1 MFRDV
6 MDIIYILIK
15 PTLNF
20 NPCRLT
26 PQSYNRYV
34 KNATFAPPLG
44 STLTF
49 LTISMQKDLYQHP
62 DYYLVDELL
71 SDEHKLIRDSV
82 RAYVK
87 KEISP
92 IIEEYAQKA
101 EFPSQIIKGLGDLG
115 CFGPF
120 IPQEYGGAGL
130 DYISYGIM
138 MQELERG
145 DSGIRST
152 ASVQGSLVMF
162 PIYKFGSEEQKKK
175 YLPKLA
181 TGEWMGCFGLTE
193 PNHGS
198 NPAGMETN
206 FKDAGDHVILNGAK
220 MWISNAPFA
229 QVAVVWAK
237 DESGEI
243 RGLIVER
250 GMEGFTTPETHGK
263 WSLRAS
269 ATGELVFD
277 NVKVPKENILPG
289 VKGLKGPLTCLSSAR
304 YGIAWGALGC
314 AMDCYDTALRY
325 SQQRV
330 QFDRPIAG
338 FQLTQKKLA
347 EMITEITK
355 SQLLNWRLG
364 VLRDEDRATPAQISM
379 AKRNSCDIAL
389 KVAREARQILG
400 GMGITGE
407 FSIMRHMMNLESV
420 VTYEGTHD
428 IHLLITGMDVT
439 GINAFK

>member
-1 MFRDV
+1 MA
-6 MDIIYILIK
+6 
-15 PTLNF
+15 
-20 NPCRLT
+20 
-26 PQSYNRYV
+26 Q
-34 KNATFAPPLG
+34 
-44 STLTF
+44 
-49 LTISMQKDLYQHP
+49 DLYQHP
-62 DYYLVDELL
+62 DHYQLDELL
-71 SDEHKLIRDSV
+71 SDEHKLIRDTV

-92 IIEEYAQKA
+92 IIEDYAQRA
-101 EFPSQIIKGLGDLG
+101 DFPKQIIKGLGELG

-120 IPQEYGGAGL
+120 VPQEYGGAGL
-130 DYISYGIM
+130 DYISYGLM

-145 DSGIRST
+145 DSGVRST
-152 ASVQGSLVMF
+152 ASVQGSLVMY
-162 PIYKFGSEEQKKK
+162 PIYKFGTEEQRKKF
-175 YLPKLA
+175 LPKLA

-198 NPAGMETN
+198 NPAGMETK
-206 FKDAGDHVILNGAK
+206 FTDAGDHVILNGAK

-237 DESGEI
+237 DEAGDI

-277 NVKVPKENILPG
+277 NVKVPKENLFPDI
-289 VKGLKGPLTCLSSAR
+289 KGLKGPLSCLSSAR
-304 YGIAWGALGC
+304 FGIAWGALG
-314 AMDCYDTALRY
+314 AGMDCYDTALRY
-325 SQQRV
+325 SLQRE
-330 QFDRPIAG
+330 QFGKPIAG

-355 SQLLNWRLG
+355 GQLLVWRLG
-364 VLRDEDRATPAQISM
+364 VLRNEDRATPAQISM
-379 AKRNSCDIAL
+379 AKRNSVAVALDI
-389 KVAREARQILG
+389 AREARQILG

-407 FSIMRHMMNLESV
+407 YPIMRHMMNLESV
-420 VTYEGTHD
+420 ITYEGTHD
-428 IHLLITGMDVT
+428 IHLLITGMEVT

>member
-1 MFRDV
+1 MRH
-6 MDIIYILIK
+6 Y
-15 PTLNF
+15 
-20 NPCRLT
+20 LT
-26 PQSYNRYV
+26 N
-34 KNATFAPPLG
+34 T
-44 STLTF
+44 
-49 LTISMQKDLYQHP
+49 MQKDLYQQP
-62 DYYLVDELL
+62 DYYLLDELL
-71 SDEHKLIRDSV
+71 TDEHKLIRESV

-92 IIEEYAQKA
+92 IIEDYAQRA
-101 EFPSQIIKGLGDLG
+101 AFPSQIIKGLGELG

-120 IPQEYGGAGL
+120 VPQKYGGAGL

-145 DSGIRST
+145 DSGVRST

-162 PIYKFGSEEQKKK
+162 PIYKFGSEEQKMK

-181 TGEWMGCFGLTE
+181 TGEMMGCFGLTE
-193 PNHGS
+193 PDHGS
-198 NPAGMETN
+198 NPAGMLTN
-206 FKDAGDHVILNGAK
+206 FKDAGDHVILNGSK

-229 QVAVVWAK
+229 DIAVVWAK
-237 DESGEI
+237 NEAGEI
-243 RGLIVER
+243 HGMIVER
-250 GMEGFTTPETHGK
+250 GMEGFSTPETHGK

-325 SQQRV
+325 AKQRV
-330 QFDRPIAG
+330 QFGRPIAG

-355 SQLLNWRLG
+355 GQLLNWRLG
-364 VLRDEDRATPAQISM
+364 VLRDQDRATPAQISM
-379 AKRNSCDIAL
+379 AKRNSCDTAL
-389 KVAREARQILG
+389 KIAREARQILG

-439 GINAFK
+439 GINAFQ

>member
-1 MFRDV
+1 MRH
-6 MDIIYILIK
+6 Y
-15 PTLNF
+15 
-20 NPCRLT
+20 
-26 PQSYNRYV
+26 
-34 KNATFAPPLG
+34 
-44 STLTF
+44 LTF
-49 LTISMQKDLYQHP
+49 DMQKDLYQHP

-71 SDEHKLIRDSV
+71 TDEHKLIRDTV

-101 EFPSQIIKGLGDLG
+101 AFPKQIIKGLGELG

-120 IPQEYGGAGL
+120 IPQKYGGPGL

-145 DSGIRST
+145 DSGVRST

-162 PIYKFGSEEQKKK
+162 PIYKFGSEEQKMK

-181 TGEWMGCFGLTE
+181 TGEYMGCFGLTE
-193 PNHGS
+193 PDHGS
-198 NPAGMETN
+198 NPAGMLTN
-206 FKDAGDHVILNGAK
+206 FKDAGDHVILNGSK

-229 QVAVVWAK
+229 DIAVVWAK
-237 DESGEI
+237 DEAGEI
-243 RGLIVER
+243 HGLIVER
-250 GMEGFTTPETHGK
+250 GMEGFSTPETHGK

-325 SQQRV
+325 TQQRV

-364 VLRDEDRATPAQISM
+364 VLRDQDRATPAQISM

-389 KVAREARQILG
+389 KIAREARQMLG

-439 GINAFK
+439 GLNAFK

>member
-1 MFRDV
+1 ME
-6 MDIIYILIK
+6 
-15 PTLNF
+15 
-20 NPCRLT
+20 
-26 PQSYNRYV
+26 
-34 KNATFAPPLG
+34 
-44 STLTF
+44 
-49 LTISMQKDLYQHP
+49 KDLYQHP

-71 SDEHKLIRDSV
+71 SDEQKLIRDSV

-92 IIEEYAQKA
+92 IIEEYAQNA
-101 EFPSQIIKGLGDLG
+101 AFPNQIIKGLGELG

-120 IPQEYGGAGL
+120 IPTKYGGAGL
-130 DYISYGIM
+130 DYTSYGIM

-145 DSGIRST
+145 DSGVRST

-162 PIYKFGSEEQKKK
+162 PIYKFGSEEQKMK

-198 NPAGMETN
+198 NPAGMTTN

-237 DESGEI
+237 DEAGDI

-289 VKGLKGPLTCLSSAR
+289 VKGLKGPLSCLSSAR

-325 SQQRV
+325 SLQRV

-364 VLRDEDRATPAQISM
+364 QLRDEDRATPAQISM

-439 GINAFK
+439 GLNAFK

>member
-1 MFRDV
+1 M
-6 MDIIYILIK
+6 
-15 PTLNF
+15 
-20 NPCRLT
+20 
-26 PQSYNRYV
+26 PQ
-34 KNATFAPPLG
+34 
-44 STLTF
+44 
-49 LTISMQKDLYQHP
+49 DLYQHP
-62 DYYLVDELL
+62 DYFLVDELL
-71 SDEHKLIRDSV
+71 TDEHKLIRDAV

-87 KEISP
+87 KDISP
-92 IIEEYAQKA
+92 IIEDFAQRA
-101 EFPSQIIKGLGDLG
+101 AFPSQIIKGLGELG

-120 IPQEYGGAGL
+120 IPQKYGGAGL

-145 DSGIRST
+145 DSGVRST

-162 PIYKFGSEEQKKK
+162 PIYKFGTEEQKMK

-181 TGEWMGCFGLTE
+181 TGEMMGCFGLTE
-193 PNHGS
+193 PDHGS
-198 NPAGMETN
+198 NPAGMLSN
-206 FKDAGDHVILNGAK
+206 FVDKGDHIILNGSK

-229 QVAVVWAK
+229 DIAVVWAK
-237 DESGEI
+237 NEAGEI
-243 RGLIVER
+243 QGMVVER

-277 NVKVPKENILPG
+277 NVKVPKENIFPT
-289 VKGLKGPLTCLSSAR
+289 VKGLKGPLACLSSAR
-304 YGIAWGALGC
+304 FGIAWGALGC

-325 SQQRV
+325 SLQRI

-355 SQLLNWRLG
+355 GQLLNWRLG
-364 VLRDEDRATPAQISM
+364 VLRNEDRATPAQISM
-379 AKRNSCDIAL
+379 AKRNSCDTAI
-389 KVAREARQILG
+389 KIAREARQILG

-420 VTYEGTHD
+420 ITYEGTHD